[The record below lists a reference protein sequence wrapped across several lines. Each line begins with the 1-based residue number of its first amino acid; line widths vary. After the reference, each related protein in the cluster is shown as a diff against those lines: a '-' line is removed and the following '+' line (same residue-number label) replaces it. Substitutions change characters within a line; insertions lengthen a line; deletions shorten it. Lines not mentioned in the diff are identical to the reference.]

1 MKSMCRSRP
10 RLLCLALAALFLVNA
25 PIYAQKKEENP
36 KPVKWGHLEIT
47 GDYSDGTAAPG
58 IFGELTETLSKS
70 LERLEKAEADE
81 NITGI
86 ILHIKQPTI
95 GFGKLNEL
103 REAISRVRAKGK
115 KVVAWM
121 DEGTTKD
128 YLLASACDEIVIP
141 ESGTLMIVGLR
152 MEVTFYKELLD
163 WLNVEFDLLRVGEY
177 KSAAEPY
184 TRTEMS
190 PEYREEM
197 EAILDDNFNE
207 VVRIIAE
214 SRKLEPDR
222 VKELIDQGP
231 FMAKEALE
239 LGLIDHVA
247 YEDELDTLLKP
258 EGDEREIQ
266 IVQRYGKSR
275 MDADFTGFAGFM
287 NMMNLLTGVDSTP
300 RKTRT
305 PKIAVI
311 HATGMIVTGKSTTDI
326 LGSEAMG
333 SETIIKAIET
343 ARDDDSVKAVVLR
356 IDSPGG
362 SALASD
368 LMWRALEKLDK
379 PVVASM
385 GDVAASGGYYIA
397 MGADYIYAEPGTIT
411 GSIGVIGGKLAI
423 EGLYNKIGMKTTV
436 LSRGANSGL
445 FTSSGKFS
453 DSERAAMTKL
463 LYAIYDQFTGKAALG
478 RKMEQPELEKL
489 ARGRVYTGTSA
500 VKIGLVDEL
509 GTLHAAMQKARE
521 LANIGADEKTEELHL
536 PRAVSPL
543 EQLLGP
549 IDEDVRMPASLNV
562 LSRTSAAGAQLPEWT
577 KKLPLLR
584 DIVPLLRLSATE
596 TRWTLMPC
604 LITIE

>member
-1 MKSMCRSRP
+1 MKFIGRKILCFSS
-10 RLLCLALAALFLVNA
+10 LALVSLCLLSADSF
-25 PIYAQKKEENP
+25 AQKKEEKP
-36 KPVKWGHLEIT
+36 KPAKWGHIEIT
-47 GDYSDGTAAPG
+47 GDYAEGTAAPG
-58 IFGELTETLSKS
+58 IFGELTETLNKS
-70 LERLEKAEADE
+70 LERLAKAEGDE
-81 NITGI
+81 NLVGV
-86 ILHIKQPTI
+86 ILHIKQPAI
-95 GFGKLNEL
+95 GLGKLNEF
-103 REAISRVRAKGK
+103 REAIARVRGKGK

-128 YLLASACDEIVIP
+128 YLLASACDEIVVP
-141 ESGTLMIVGLR
+141 ESGSLMVVGLR

-163 WLNVEFDLLRVGEY
+163 WLNVEFDVLRVGEY
-177 KSAAEPY
+177 KAAAEPF
-184 TRTEMS
+184 TRVDMS
-190 PEYREEM
+190 PEYRQEM
-197 EAILDDNFNE
+197 EAILDDNFSE

-214 SRKLEPDR
+214 SRKLESDQ

-231 FMAKEALE
+231 FTANEALE
-239 LGLIDHVA
+239 RGLIDRVA
-247 YEDELDTLLKP
+247 YEDELETLLKP
-258 EGDEREIQ
+258 DGDERDVQ
-266 IVQRYGKSR
+266 IVRRYGKSR

-343 ARDDDSVKAVVLR
+343 ARDDDSVIAVVLR

-379 PVVASM
+379 PLVASM

-397 MGADYIYAEPGTIT
+397 MGADYIYAEPGTLT
-411 GSIGVIGGKLAI
+411 GSIGVIGGKLAT
-423 EGLYNKIGMKTTV
+423 EGLYNKIGIKTTV

-445 FTSSGKFS
+445 FTSSEKFS
-453 DSERAAMTKL
+453 ETERAAMTKL
-463 LYAIYDQFTGKAALG
+463 LYAIYDQFTGKAAQG
-478 RKMEQPELEKL
+478 RKMEQAELEKL
-489 ARGRVYTGTSA
+489 ARGRVYTGSTA

-509 GTLHAAMQKARE
+509 GTLHTAMQKARE
-521 LANIGADEKTEELHL
+521 LGKIGADEKVEELHL

-562 LSRTSAAGAQLPEWT
+562 LLRSTAGGRLPEWT
-577 KKLPLLR
+577 SRLPILR
-584 DIVPLLRLSATE
+584 DVIPLLRLGTTE